1 MSDSIDKYIGNT
13 MLNPMPKTAEI
24 THNEWLLGE
33 HPTSDIDTTSSQ
45 INVTFPYWKKR
56 LKDDADTLTRAYKFP
71 SRSALIHHLI
81 EEKMTQYKNI
91 QSNA

>member
-1 MSDSIDKYIGNT
+1 
-13 MLNPMPKTAEI
+13 MPITANR
-24 THNEWLLGE
+24 THNDWLLVM
-33 HPTSDIDTTSSQ
+33 HPSSVIDTTNSQ

>member
-1 MSDSIDKYIGNT
+1 
-13 MLNPMPKTAEI
+13 MPITANK
-24 THNEWLLGE
+24 THNEWSLGE

>member
-1 MSDSIDKYIGNT
+1 
-13 MLNPMPKTAEI
+13 MPITANK

-33 HPTSDIDTTSSQ
+33 HPPSDIDTTNSQ

-56 LKDDADTLTRAYKFP
+56 LKDDAHTLTRAYKFP

-81 EEKMTQYKNI
+81 EEKMTQYKTI
-91 QSNA
+91 HSHA

>member
-1 MSDSIDKYIGNT
+1 
-13 MLNPMPKTAEI
+13 MPSTANR
-24 THNEWLLGE
+24 THNDWLLGK
-33 HPTSDIDTTSSQ
+33 HPSSDIDTTNSQ

>member
-1 MSDSIDKYIGNT
+1 
-13 MLNPMPKTAEI
+13 
-24 THNEWLLGE
+24 EWLLGE
-33 HPTSDIDTTSSQ
+33 HPTSDIDTTNSQ

-81 EEKMTQYKNI
+81 EEKMTQYKTI
-91 QSNA
+91 HSHA